1 MRACTKSRVASA
13 WCCVLPT
20 IQSTSSLRPQRPV
33 IESAWVSTSLALAGQ
48 LRPLRPNHLT
58 RSSTCSVVSW
68 STRCSKASLS
78 APLRKRVKA
87 LLYPRAD
94 RAPDMHRVQGVGC
107 GRRVSGREG
116 GRGGGGGAGEG
127 IPTVSI
133 IITEDGAGVRTAR
146 GASEGAGLRLSG
158 GAGGAGICDM
168 LSPLSPARA
177 LLRRKRPPETTSAQ
191 VRQQQVTAG
200 QPASRPA
207 SQPASYIYVGGG

>member
-94 RAPDMHRVQGVGC
+94 RAPDMHRVQGAELAA
-107 GRRVSGREG
+107 GREG
-116 GRGGGGGAGEG
+116 GGGGRSSAGEG
-127 IPTVSI
+127 IPIVSS